1 VRPTVLLEGFFLLL
15 AAASVRDA
23 DELAL
28 PMGAGKTS
36 PVSSVDVACA
46 VAAILDNPVPHIGH
60 IYDLTGPESRPG
72 PLRARLLGGARPD
85 DPLSRRAN
93 FRVERK
99 TSGGGPVGAC
109 RPPPDG
115 HHRTPQA
122 GAL

>member
-1 VRPTVLLEGFFLLL
+1 MLEGFFLLL

-36 PVSSVDVACA
+36 PVSSVDVA
-46 VAAILDNPVPHIGH
+46 AILDDPAPHIGH
-60 IYDLTGPESRPG
+60 IYDLTGPESARPG
-72 PLRARLLGGARPD
+72 PLRARFLRGARPD
-85 DPLSRRAN
+85 DPLSRRTN
-93 FRVERK
+93 FRLERK

-109 RPPPDG
+109 RPPPHSDD
-115 HHRTPQA
+115 RTPQA